1 MFLAYAWALGLMRP
15 SIALVRP
22 TSTLVRR
29 HVRCLVA
36 ATRMS
41 DLPPVRAPDGFAPP
55 EPKALS
61 IPEGQT
67 LSALTGALALALR
80 GGTGVFVQ
88 GWTPGVGAPVGK
100 YSLFNFRDTS
110 PSLAS
115 CARPAQP
122 LRLYEYEPS
131 PYCRKVRTRARART
145 RRARAAAAC
154 SAAALAAPRILQVR
168 EACAILDLNVTML
181 PCPAARTGFAA
192 ELKQLG
198 GKMQVPFLVDPNAQL
213 SMYESD
219 DIIAHLY
226 DAYGPGRA
234 AVPWTLKGGFAFW
247 TCALA
252 SMARGLAGNRLDP
265 RARPDT
271 MAMRPIELWGYDASP
286 FVKPVR
292 ERLCSLALPHTMVNC
307 ARGSANRD
315 VLVAR
320 TGRFQVPFISD
331 PNTGV
336 EMFESDAIVRYLDS
350 VYKIA

>member
-131 PYCRKVRTRARART
+131 PYCRK
-145 RRARAAAAC
+145 
-154 SAAALAAPRILQVR
+154 VR